1 MNQPALKEKEITYA
15 IRSLLKQFGIFHWKI
30 HQSLGC
36 QPGVPDIVGITK
48 GGIFFGC
55 EVKTAKGVLSDHQAR
70 FIQNI
75 NAAGGIGFVARNLE
89 DVIEKLDLKKR
100 MLF

>member
-1 MNQPALKEKEITYA
+1 MALKEKEITHQ
-15 IRSLLKQFGIFHWKI
+15 IRSLLKQFGIFHWKVW
-30 HQSLGC
+30 QGLGS

-55 EVKTAKGVLSDHQAR
+55 EVKTAKGVLSDHQSH
-70 FIQNI
+70 FIKNI
-75 NAAGGIGFVARNLE
+75 NAAGGIGFVARNVE
-89 DVIEKLDLKKR
+89 DVIEHLDLRKG